1 MGSIAYILNFKESK
15 YDSQDQ
21 IKNNE
26 EKLMEYCKVHIFSNK
41 GEEEIKK
48 LLNEYACYVEKI
60 RKDYRNPS
68 AHRNAIKKINA
79 KECFELVLDVE
90 KLLKRMLESFD
101 S

>member
-1 MGSIAYILNFKESK
+1 MKKEYADTIIWDKQNAAPAMPQNVLNAEFEYI
-15 YDSQDQ
+15 
-21 IKNNE
+21 
-26 EKLMEYCKVHIFSNK
+26 HIFSNK

-101 S
+101 N